1 MQIERLVTDVFFL
14 AKLESFQPKAT
25 RNILFVTNKSEW
37 WVYLII
43 TLVFFPFLYLL
54 VSDLNILELKLS

>member
-25 RNILFVTNKSEW
+25 RNILFVINKSE
-37 WVYLII
+37 
-43 TLVFFPFLYLL
+43 
-54 VSDLNILELKLS
+54 

>member
-1 MQIERLVTDVFFL
+1 MFFFL

-25 RNILFVTNKSEW
+25 RNILFVINKSEW

-43 TLVFFPFLYLL
+43 TLLFFPFLYLL
-54 VSDLNILELKLS
+54 FSDINILELNLS